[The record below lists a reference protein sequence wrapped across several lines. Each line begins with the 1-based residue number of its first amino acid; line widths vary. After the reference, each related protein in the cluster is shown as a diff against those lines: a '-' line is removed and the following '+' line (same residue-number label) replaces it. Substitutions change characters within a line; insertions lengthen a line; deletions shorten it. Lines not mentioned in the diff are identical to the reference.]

1 MKEEWTDKLK
11 TRLEHHEMTPPAGL
25 WEGISKQMNLAE
37 KPVRKSSSALSK
49 RWLAAAAALLAL
61 AGFFTLY
68 DFKNDAASDT
78 PENIAEKV
86 ETTQVP
92 AREQTPK
99 EKPADEVTAK
109 HRDNFLLAQ
118 AKPSSRKATTTAADE
133 PTPDVLKAD
142 AKDKEE
148 ITVDTKNK
156 EEYSEARQ
164 QASEPT
170 SEEAQTLKNTP
181 RGNTALPPSRGE
193 QKTMPH
199 PTAIQ
204 SAGQWSF
211 GLHASGGLLAAN
223 SQQPNY
229 PNDAYQYDPLFPST
243 SSQYNP
249 YTDNPQKENQLKASH
264 RLPIRFGLKIGYQLS
279 ERWALQSGITYTYLY
294 SDFTLVN
301 RQQPAIE
308 QRLHYVG
315 IPLGISY
322 QIWKNSNFRLYA
334 SAGATAEKVVK
345 NSQKSGDSK
354 INVQSDNEKPL
365 QWSVNTAL
373 GAEYQPTKQL
383 GIYLEPSLGYYF
395 KDNTP
400 LEHYYKEHPLSPA
413 IEFGLRWHLNSW

>member
-61 AGFFTLY
+61 DGFFTLY
-68 DFKNDAASDT
+68 DFKDYAKDSSPKNVV
-78 PENIAEKV
+78 EKV
-86 ETTQVP
+86 EKHQAP
-92 AREQTPK
+92 AQEQTTE
-99 EKPADEVTAK
+99 EKPVGEEPAAPQSHT
-109 HRDNFLLAQ
+109 LLAR
-118 AKPSSRKATTTAADE
+118 AIPAIRKAVSPTTESQE
-133 PTPDVLKAD
+133 PSVTPVITEE
-142 AKDKEE
+142 KEE
-148 ITVDTKNK
+148 ETTDTPKNAETSQATQQTARK
-156 EEYSEARQ
+156 IQQANSALPQSYQQNDGKPYSEADKR
-164 QASEPT
+164 
-170 SEEAQTLKNTP
+170 P
-181 RGNTALPPSRGE
+181 R
-193 QKTMPH
+193 
-199 PTAIQ
+199 
-204 SAGQWSF
+204 QWSF

-223 SQQPNY
+223 NHQPTNLYPPSQS
-229 PNDAYQYDPLFPST
+229 DPLSPSSHYGYN
-243 SSQYNP
+243 SSE
-249 YTDNPQKENQLKASH
+249 TPQNETPIKASH

-279 ERWALQSGITYTYLY
+279 ERWALQTGITYTYLY
-294 SDFTLVN
+294 SEFTLVN
-301 RQQPAIE
+301 RQQPAID

-345 NSQKSGDSK
+345 NSQKSGDAK
-354 INVQSDNEKPL
+354 INSHPDGEKPL
-365 QWSVNTAL
+365 QWSVNAAL

-413 IEFGLRWHLNSW
+413 IEFGLRWHLNPR

>member
-68 DFKNDAASDT
+68 DFKDYAKDSSPKNVV
-78 PENIAEKV
+78 EKV
-86 ETTQVP
+86 EKHQAP
-92 AREQTPK
+92 AQEQTLE
-99 EKPADEVTAK
+99 EKPVGEEPAAPQS
-109 HRDNFLLAQ
+109 HSLLARAIPAIRKSVSPTTESQ
-118 AKPSSRKATTTAADE
+118 EPSV
-133 PTPDVLKAD
+133 TPVITEE
-142 AKDKEE
+142 KEE
-148 ITVDTKNK
+148 ETTDTPKNA
-156 EEYSEARQ
+156 ETSQATQQTARKIQ
-164 QASEPT
+164 QAS
-170 SEEAQTLKNTP
+170 S
-181 RGNTALPPSRGE
+181 ALPPSYQQNDGKPYSEADKR
-193 QKTMPH
+193 PR
-199 PTAIQ
+199 
-204 SAGQWSF
+204 QWSF

-223 SQQPNY
+223 NHQPTNLYPPSQS
-229 PNDAYQYDPLFPST
+229 DPLSPSSHYGYN
-243 SSQYNP
+243 SSE
-249 YTDNPQKENQLKASH
+249 TPQNETPIKASH

-279 ERWALQSGITYTYLY
+279 ERWALQTGITYTYLY
-294 SDFTLVN
+294 SEFTLVN
-301 RQQPAIE
+301 RQQPTIE

-334 SAGATAEKVVK
+334 SVGAAAEKCVK
-345 NSQKSGDSK
+345 NSQESGDSK
-354 INVQSDNEKPL
+354 INLQSDSEKPL
-365 QWSVNTAL
+365 QWSVNAAL

-413 IEFGLRWHLNSW
+413 IEFGLRWHLNPR

>member
-68 DFKNDAASDT
+68 DFKNYAKDSS
-78 PENIAEKV
+78 PKNVVEKV
-86 ETTQVP
+86 EKHQAP
-92 AREQTPK
+92 AQEQTTE
-99 EKPADEVTAK
+99 EKPAGEEAAAPQS
-109 HRDNFLLAQ
+109 HSLLARAIPAIRKSVSPTTESQ
-118 AKPSSRKATTTAADE
+118 EPSV
-133 PTPDVLKAD
+133 TPVITEE
-142 AKDKEE
+142 KEE
-148 ITVDTKNK
+148 ETTDTPKNA
-156 EEYSEARQ
+156 ETSQATQQTARKIP
-164 QASEPT
+164 QAIS
-170 SEEAQTLKNTP
+170 
-181 RGNTALPPSRGE
+181 ALPPSYQQNDGKPYSEADKR
-193 QKTMPH
+193 PR
-199 PTAIQ
+199 
-204 SAGQWSF
+204 QWSF

-223 SQQPNY
+223 SHQQNDHY
-229 PNDAYQYDPLFPST
+229 PISQSDPLSPSSHYGYN
-243 SSQYNP
+243 SSE
-249 YTDNPQKENQLKASH
+249 TPQNETPIKASH

-279 ERWALQSGITYTYLY
+279 ERWALQTGITYTYLY
-294 SDFTLVN
+294 SEFTLVN
-301 RQQPAIE
+301 RQQPAID

-334 SAGATAEKVVK
+334 SAGAAAEKCVK

-354 INVQSDNEKPL
+354 INLQSDSEKPL
-365 QWSVNTAL
+365 QWSVNAAL

-413 IEFGLRWHLNSW
+413 IEFGLRWHLNPR

>member
-61 AGFFTLY
+61 AGFFALY
-68 DFKNDAASDT
+68 DFEDDAKDSS
-78 PENIAEKV
+78 PKKVVEKV
-86 ETTQVP
+86 EKQEAP
-92 AREQTPK
+92 AQEQTTE
-99 EKPADEVTAK
+99 EKPVDEEAAAPQSHSLLARAIPAIRKAVSPTTESQEPSVTPVITEEKEEETTDTPKNAETSQATQQTAK
-109 HRDNFLLAQ
+109 
-118 AKPSSRKATTTAADE
+118 K
-133 PTPDVLKAD
+133 
-142 AKDKEE
+142 
-148 ITVDTKNK
+148 I
-156 EEYSEARQ
+156 Q
-164 QASEPT
+164 QANS
-170 SEEAQTLKNTP
+170 
-181 RGNTALPPSRGE
+181 ALPPSYQQNDGKPYSETGKR
-193 QKTMPH
+193 PR
-199 PTAIQ
+199 
-204 SAGQWSF
+204 QWSF

-223 SQQPNY
+223 NNQQKDHYPISQS
-229 PNDAYQYDPLFPST
+229 DPMSPSSHYGYNSSE
-243 SSQYNP
+243 SSQNETP
-249 YTDNPQKENQLKASH
+249 MKASH

-279 ERWALQSGITYTYLY
+279 ERWALQTGITYTYLY
-294 SDFTLVN
+294 SEFTLVN
-301 RQQPAIE
+301 RQQPAID

-334 SAGATAEKVVK
+334 SAGAAAEKCVK
-345 NSQKSGDSK
+345 NSQESGDSK
-354 INVQSDNEKPL
+354 INLQSDSEKPL

-413 IEFGLRWHLNSW
+413 IEFGLRWHLNPR

>member
-49 RWLAAAAALLAL
+49 RWFAAAAALLAL

-68 DFKNDAASDT
+68 DFKDYAKDSSPKNVV
-78 PENIAEKV
+78 EKV
-86 ETTQVP
+86 EKHQAP
-92 AREQTPK
+92 AQEQTTE
-99 EKPADEVTAK
+99 EKPVGEEPAAPQS
-109 HRDNFLLAQ
+109 HSLLAR
-118 AKPSSRKATTTAADE
+118 AIPAIRKAVSPTTESQE
-133 PTPDVLKAD
+133 PSVTPVITEE
-142 AKDKEE
+142 KEE
-148 ITVDTKNK
+148 ETTDTPKNA
-156 EEYSEARQ
+156 ETSQATQQTARKIQ
-164 QASEPT
+164 QAS
-170 SEEAQTLKNTP
+170 S
-181 RGNTALPPSRGE
+181 ALPPSYQQNDGKPYSEADKR
-193 QKTMPH
+193 PR
-199 PTAIQ
+199 
-204 SAGQWSF
+204 QWSF

-223 SQQPNY
+223 NHQPTNLYPPSQS
-229 PNDAYQYDPLFPST
+229 DPMSPSSHYGYN
-243 SSQYNP
+243 SSE
-249 YTDNPQKENQLKASH
+249 TPQNETPIKASH
-264 RLPIRFGLKIGYQLS
+264 HLPIRFGLKIGYQLS
-279 ERWALQSGITYTYLY
+279 ERWALQTGITYTYLH
-294 SDFTLVN
+294 SEFTLVN

-322 QIWKNSNFRLYA
+322 QIWKNSYFRLYA

-345 NSQKSGDSK
+345 NSQKSGDAK
-354 INVQSDNEKPL
+354 INSHPDGEKPL
-365 QWSVNTAL
+365 QWSVNAAL

-413 IEFGLRWHLNSW
+413 IEFGLRWHLNPR

>member
-11 TRLEHHEMTPPAGL
+11 TRLEHHEMTPPEGL

-37 KPVRKSSSALSK
+37 KPVRRSSFPLSK
-49 RWLAAAAALLAL
+49 RWIATAAALLAL

-68 DFKNDAASDT
+68 DFKDDATSSS
-78 PENIAEKV
+78 PVNIAEKA
-86 ETTQVP
+86 ESHQAP
-92 AREQTPK
+92 AQKQSPEEKPVG
-99 EKPADEVTAK
+99 EKPAAP
-109 HRDNFLLAQ
+109 RMLSLLAQ
-118 AKPSSRKATTTAADE
+118 AVPANAKTAPATTESPEPSATPIITEEKVTEATA
-133 PTPDVLKAD
+133 
-142 AKDKEE
+142 
-148 ITVDTKNK
+148 
-156 EEYSEARQ
+156 EAQTAETSQASAQTARKIQ
-164 QASEPT
+164 QAS
-170 SEEAQTLKNTP
+170 S
-181 RGNTALPPSRGE
+181 ALPPSY
-193 QKTMPH
+193 Q
-199 PTAIQ
+199 Q
-204 SAGQWSF
+204 SDGKPYSEAGKRPRQWSF
-211 GLHASGGLLAAN
+211 GLHASGGLLADN
-223 SQQPNY
+223 SHQQNGHY
-229 PNDAYQYDPLFPST
+229 PISQSDPLSPSSHYGYN
-243 SSQYNP
+243 SSE
-249 YTDNPQKENQLKASH
+249 TPQNETPMKASH

-322 QIWKNSNFRLYA
+322 QIWKNSNFLLYV
-334 SAGATAEKVVK
+334 SAGASAEKCVK
-345 NSQKSGDSK
+345 NSQESGDAN

>member
-68 DFKNDAASDT
+68 DFKDYAKDSSPKNVV
-78 PENIAEKV
+78 EKV
-86 ETTQVP
+86 EKHQAP
-92 AREQTPK
+92 AQEQTTE
-99 EKPADEVTAK
+99 EKPVGEEPAAPQS
-109 HRDNFLLAQ
+109 HSLLAR
-118 AKPSSRKATTTAADE
+118 AIPAIRKAVSPTTESLE
-133 PTPDVLKAD
+133 PSVTPVITEE
-142 AKDKEE
+142 KEE
-148 ITVDTKNK
+148 ETTDTPKNA
-156 EEYSEARQ
+156 ETSQATQQTARKIQ
-164 QASEPT
+164 QANS
-170 SEEAQTLKNTP
+170 
-181 RGNTALPPSRGE
+181 ALPPSYQQNDGKPYSE
-193 QKTMPH
+193 
-199 PTAIQ
+199 
-204 SAGQWSF
+204 AGKRPRQWSF
-211 GLHASGGLLAAN
+211 GLHASGGLLADN
-223 SQQPNY
+223 SHQQNGHY
-229 PNDAYQYDPLFPST
+229 PISQSDPLSPSSHYGYN
-243 SSQYNP
+243 SSE
-249 YTDNPQKENQLKASH
+249 TPQNETPMKASH

-294 SDFTLVN
+294 SEFTLVN

-365 QWSVNTAL
+365 QWSVNAAL

-413 IEFGLRWHLNSW
+413 IEFGLRWHLNPR

>member
-68 DFKNDAASDT
+68 DFKDDATSSS
-78 PENIAEKV
+78 PVNIAEKA
-86 ETTQVP
+86 ESHQVP
-92 AREQTPK
+92 AQEQTLE
-99 EKPADEVTAK
+99 EKPVGEEPAAPQS
-109 HRDNFLLAQ
+109 HSLLAR
-118 AKPSSRKATTTAADE
+118 AIPAIRKAVSPTTESLE
-133 PTPDVLKAD
+133 PSVTSVITEE
-142 AKDKEE
+142 KEE
-148 ITVDTKNK
+148 ETTDTPKTAETSQATQQTARKIQQANSALPQSYQQK
-156 EEYSEARQ
+156 DSKPYSEAG
-164 QASEPT
+164 
-170 SEEAQTLKNTP
+170 K
-181 RGNTALPPSRGE
+181 LP
-193 QKTMPH
+193 H
-199 PTAIQ
+199 
-204 SAGQWSF
+204 QWSF

-223 SQQPNY
+223 NHQPTNLYPPSQS
-229 PNDAYQYDPLFPST
+229 DPMSPSSHYGYN
-243 SSQYNP
+243 SSE
-249 YTDNPQKENQLKASH
+249 TPQNETPIKASH

-279 ERWALQSGITYTYLY
+279 ERWSLQTGITYTYLY
-294 SDFTLVN
+294 SEFTLVN
-301 RQQPAIE
+301 RQQPTIE

-322 QIWKNSNFRLYA
+322 QIWKNSNFRMYA
-334 SAGATAEKVVK
+334 SAGAAVEKCVK
-345 NSQKSGDSK
+345 NSQKSEDSK
-354 INVQSDNEKPL
+354 INLQSDSEKPL
-365 QWSVNTAL
+365 QWSVNAAL

-413 IEFGLRWHLNSW
+413 IEFGLRWLLNPR

>member
-68 DFKNDAASDT
+68 DFKNYAKDSS
-78 PENIAEKV
+78 PKNVVEKV
-86 ETTQVP
+86 EKHQAP
-92 AREQTPK
+92 AQEQTTE
-99 EKPADEVTAK
+99 EKPVGEEAAAPQS
-109 HRDNFLLAQ
+109 HSLLARAIPAIRKSVSPTTESQ
-118 AKPSSRKATTTAADE
+118 EPSV
-133 PTPDVLKAD
+133 TPVITEE
-142 AKDKEE
+142 KEE
-148 ITVDTKNK
+148 ETTDTPKNA
-156 EEYSEARQ
+156 ETSQATQQTARKIQ
-164 QASEPT
+164 QAS
-170 SEEAQTLKNTP
+170 S
-181 RGNTALPPSRGE
+181 ALPPSYQQNDGNPYSEADKR
-193 QKTMPH
+193 PR
-199 PTAIQ
+199 
-204 SAGQWSF
+204 QWSF

-223 SQQPNY
+223 NHQPTNLYPPSQS
-229 PNDAYQYDPLFPST
+229 DPLSPSSHYGYN
-243 SSQYNP
+243 SSE
-249 YTDNPQKENQLKASH
+249 TPQNETPIKASH

-279 ERWALQSGITYTYLY
+279 ERWALQTGITYTYLY
-294 SDFTLVN
+294 SEFTLVN

-322 QIWKNSNFRLYA
+322 QIWKNSYFRLYA

-345 NSQKSGDSK
+345 NSQKSGDAK
-354 INVQSDNEKPL
+354 INSHPDGEKPL
-365 QWSVNTAL
+365 QWSVNAAL

-413 IEFGLRWHLNSW
+413 IEFGLRWHLNPR

>member
-49 RWLAAAAALLAL
+49 RCLAAAAALLAL

-68 DFKNDAASDT
+68 DFKDYSKDSSPKNVV
-78 PENIAEKV
+78 EKV
-86 ETTQVP
+86 EKHQAP
-92 AREQTPK
+92 AQEQTTE
-99 EKPADEVTAK
+99 EKPVGEEAAAPQS
-109 HRDNFLLAQ
+109 HSLLARAIPAIRKSVSPTTESQ
-118 AKPSSRKATTTAADE
+118 EPSV
-133 PTPDVLKAD
+133 TPVITEE
-142 AKDKEE
+142 KEE
-148 ITVDTKNK
+148 ETTDTPKNA
-156 EEYSEARQ
+156 ETSQATQQTARKIQ
-164 QASEPT
+164 QAS
-170 SEEAQTLKNTP
+170 S
-181 RGNTALPPSRGE
+181 ALPPSYQQNDGKPYSEADKR
-193 QKTMPH
+193 PR
-199 PTAIQ
+199 
-204 SAGQWSF
+204 QWSF
-211 GLHASGGLLAAN
+211 GLHASGGLLADN
-223 SQQPNY
+223 SHQQNDHY
-229 PNDAYQYDPLFPST
+229 PISQSDPLSPSSHYGYN
-243 SSQYNP
+243 SSE
-249 YTDNPQKENQLKASH
+249 TPQNETPIKASH

-279 ERWALQSGITYTYLY
+279 ERWALQTGITYTYLY
-294 SDFTLVN
+294 SEFTLVN

-322 QIWKNSNFRLYA
+322 QIWKNSYFRLYA

-345 NSQKSGDSK
+345 NSQKSGDAK
-354 INVQSDNEKPL
+354 INSHPDGEKPL
-365 QWSVNTAL
+365 QWSVNAAL

-413 IEFGLRWHLNSW
+413 IEFGLRWHLNPR

>member
-68 DFKNDAASDT
+68 DFKDYSKDSSPKNVV
-78 PENIAEKV
+78 EKV
-86 ETTQVP
+86 EKHQAP
-92 AREQTPK
+92 AQEQTTE
-99 EKPADEVTAK
+99 EKPVGEEAAAPQS
-109 HRDNFLLAQ
+109 HSLLARAIPAIRKSVSPTTESQ
-118 AKPSSRKATTTAADE
+118 EPSV
-133 PTPDVLKAD
+133 TPVITEE
-142 AKDKEE
+142 KEE
-148 ITVDTKNK
+148 ETTDTPKNA
-156 EEYSEARQ
+156 ETSQATQQTARKIQ
-164 QASEPT
+164 QAS
-170 SEEAQTLKNTP
+170 S
-181 RGNTALPPSRGE
+181 ALPPSYQQNDGKPYSEADKR
-193 QKTMPH
+193 PR
-199 PTAIQ
+199 
-204 SAGQWSF
+204 QWSF

-223 SQQPNY
+223 NHQPTNLYPPSQS
-229 PNDAYQYDPLFPST
+229 DPLSPSSHYGYN
-243 SSQYNP
+243 SSE
-249 YTDNPQKENQLKASH
+249 TPQNETPIKASH

-279 ERWALQSGITYTYLY
+279 ERWALQTGITYTYLY
-294 SDFTLVN
+294 SEFTLVN

-322 QIWKNSNFRLYA
+322 QIWKNSYFRLYA

-345 NSQKSGDSK
+345 NSQKSGDAK
-354 INVQSDNEKPL
+354 INSHPDGEKPL
-365 QWSVNTAL
+365 QWSVNAAL

-413 IEFGLRWHLNSW
+413 IEFGLRWHLNPR

>member
-49 RWLAAAAALLAL
+49 RWFAAAAALLAL

-68 DFKNDAASDT
+68 DFKDYAKDSSPKNVV
-78 PENIAEKV
+78 EKV
-86 ETTQVP
+86 EKHQAP
-92 AREQTPK
+92 AQEQTTE
-99 EKPADEVTAK
+99 EKPVGEEPAAPQS
-109 HRDNFLLAQ
+109 HSLLAR
-118 AKPSSRKATTTAADE
+118 AIPASRKAVSPTTESQE
-133 PTPDVLKAD
+133 PSVTPVITEE
-142 AKDKEE
+142 KEE
-148 ITVDTKNK
+148 ETTDTPKNA
-156 EEYSEARQ
+156 ETSQATQQTARKIQ
-164 QASEPT
+164 QAS
-170 SEEAQTLKNTP
+170 S
-181 RGNTALPPSRGE
+181 ALPPSYQQNDGKPYSEADKR
-193 QKTMPH
+193 PR
-199 PTAIQ
+199 
-204 SAGQWSF
+204 QWSF

-223 SQQPNY
+223 NHQPTNLYPPSQS
-229 PNDAYQYDPLFPST
+229 DPMSPSSHYGYN
-243 SSQYNP
+243 SSE
-249 YTDNPQKENQLKASH
+249 TPQNETPIKASH
-264 RLPIRFGLKIGYQLS
+264 HLPIRFGLKIGYQLS
-279 ERWALQSGITYTYLY
+279 ERWALQTGITYTYLH
-294 SDFTLVN
+294 SEFTLVN

-322 QIWKNSNFRLYA
+322 QIWKNSYCRLYA

-345 NSQKSGDSK
+345 NSQKSGDAK
-354 INVQSDNEKPL
+354 INSHPDGEKPL

-413 IEFGLRWHLNSW
+413 IEFGLRWHLNPR